1 MKATINNSLMHYID
15 IGISTAMPVILI
27 HGFPFNHKMWMMPGG
42 QTESLAGMYHVIAYD
57 VRGHGESEVGDGMYS
72 IEFFA
77 DDLLGLM
84 DHLNVQQAVV
94 LGLSM
99 GGYIALRAIQKKPER
114 FKGLVLCN
122 TRADADSN
130 ESKIKRAAAIR
141 AIKTNGPRIFAQE
154 MVKNLFAPLSFE
166 TKQNAVKLIESTI
179 ERTAPLA
186 LCGTEL
192 ALAARV
198 DSAPSLPA
206 IKVPTLIMTGELDAI
221 APPETGKA
229 MQEAIPNSDFFVIPQ
244 AAHLSNLENPDEF
257 NRHVLE
263 FLQKAG

>member
-1 MKATINNSLMHYID
+1 MKATINNSLLHYID

-27 HGFPFNHKMWMMPGG
+27 HGFPFSHKMWMLPGG
-42 QTESLAGMYHVIAYD
+42 QTEALAGTYRVIAYD

-84 DHLNVQQAVV
+84 EHLNIQQATV

-114 FKGLVLCN
+114 FKALILCN

-130 ESKIKRAAAIR
+130 EAKIRRAAAIR
-141 AIKTNGPRIFAQE
+141 AIKTNGPKIFAQE
-154 MVKNLFAPLSFE
+154 MVKNLFAPQSFE
-166 TKQNAVKLIESTI
+166 TKQTAVKFIESTI

-192 ALAARV
+192 ALASRI
-198 DSAPSLPA
+198 DSTPSLSS
-206 IKVPTLIMTGELDAI
+206 INVPTLVMTGELDAI
-221 APPETGKA
+221 APPEIAKS
-229 MQEAIPNSDFFVIPQ
+229 MKENIPNAEFFVIPQ
-244 AAHLSNLENPDEF
+244 AAHLSNLENPEEF
-257 NRHVLE
+257 NKHLTE
-263 FLQKAG
+263 FLAKV